1 MRRYESDL
9 SSNGLKRLAKEI
21 EQYKKD
27 LKVSTS
33 VGLQTLAKL
42 GTQVALQEGSR
53 FSTNLIKGNVT
64 WYKVTDEH
72 YVITTLNPLLTLL
85 EYGTGVIG
93 ENNPSKTAIKN
104 GYQYKIG
111 SKIKTYTI
119 TYASGITVEKEGWF
133 YYDKKKGKVR
143 FTQGLPP
150 RPFFETTA
158 KFLHEVAPR
167 YVGKS
172 IEGGSTK

>member
-1 MRRYESDL
+1 MRRYVSDL
-9 SSNGLKRLAKEI
+9 SSNGLQRLSKEL
-21 EQYKKD
+21 EKYEKNLD
-27 LKVSTS
+27 VS
-33 VGLQTLAKL
+33 VDYGLQTLAKL
-42 GTQVALQEGSR
+42 GTDIALQEGSR
-53 FSTNLIKGNVT
+53 FSDNLIKGNVT
-64 WYKVTDEH
+64 WYKVEKEH

-93 ENNPSKTAIKN
+93 QNNPSPTAIKN

-133 YYDKKKGKVR
+133 YFDKKKGKVR

-167 YVGKS
+167 YVGSS

>member
-1 MRRYESDL
+1 MRKYESDL
-9 SSNGLKRLAKEI
+9 SSKGLLRLSKEI
-21 EQYKKD
+21 EEYHKNLKD
-27 LKVSTS
+27 NVDS
-33 VGLQTLAKL
+33 GLQTLAEL
-42 GTQVALQEGSR
+42 GTNVALQEGSR
-53 FSTNLIKGNVT
+53 FSDNLIKGNVA
-64 WYKVTDEH
+64 WYKAAPEH

-93 ENNPSKTAIKN
+93 ENNPSQTAIKN

-119 TYASGITVEKEGWF
+119 TYANGISVEKEGWF
-133 YYDKKKGKVR
+133 YYDKKIGKVR

-158 KFLHEVAPR
+158 KFLHKVAPK

>member
-9 SSNGLKRLAKEI
+9 MSNGLSKLSKEI
-21 EQYKKD
+21 KEYKKALD
-27 LKVSTS
+27 KNVDK
-33 VGLQTLAKL
+33 GLQSLAEL
-42 GTQVALQEGSR
+42 GTEVALQEGSR
-53 FSTNLIKGNVT
+53 FSDNLIKGNVT
-64 WYKVTDEH
+64 WYNVAPRH

-85 EYGTGVIG
+85 EFGTGVIG
-93 ENNPSKTAIKN
+93 ENNPSQTAIKN

-119 TYASGITVEKEGWF
+119 TYASGISVEKEGWF
-133 YYDKKKGKVR
+133 YFDKKIGKVR

-167 YVGKS
+167 YVGGS